1 MVHLQ
6 RFHEKYASA
15 GIFVFAISMEGD
27 RDKAREFGRKSG
39 ISYPVFDGHGSELGA
54 RLAYG

>member
-6 RFHEKYASA
+6 RFHERYGKD
-15 GIFVFAISMEGD
+15 GLFVFAISMESD
-27 RDKAREFGRKSG
+27 PKKALNWNRELGLT
-39 ISYPVFDGHGSELGA
+39 YTVLDGHGSELGE

>member
-6 RFHEKYASA
+6 DLHERYEKD
-15 GIFVFAISMEGD
+15 GLFVFAISMAPD
-27 RDKAREFGRKSG
+27 AAKAQQGNRELGL
-39 ISYPVFDGHGSELGA
+39 SYTVFDGHGSALGE

>member
-6 RFHEKYASA
+6 SFHERYGKD
-15 GIFVFAISMEGD
+15 GLFVFAISMAPD
-27 RDKAREFGRKSG
+27 RDIARDWNRELGLT
-39 ISYPVFDGHGSELGA
+39 YTVFDGHASPLGE

>member
-6 RFHEKYASA
+6 RFHDRYGKQ
-15 GIFVFAISMEGD
+15 GLVVFAISMEQDPG
-27 RDKAREFGRKSG
+27 KARNLNRELGVT
-39 ISYPVFDGHGSELGA
+39 YPIFDGHGSELGE

>member
-6 RFHEKYASA
+6 RFHERY
-15 GIFVFAISMEGD
+15 GDEGLFVFAVSMEPD
-27 RDKAREFGRKSG
+27 RGRAGAWNRELGVT
-39 ISYPVFDGHGSELGA
+39 YTVLDGHGSALGE

>member
-6 RFHEKYASA
+6 DLHQRYGDE
-15 GIFVFAISMEGD
+15 GLFVFAISMAPDPDEA
-27 RDKAREFGRKSG
+27 RDWNRERGLT
-39 ISYPVFDGHGSELGA
+39 YTVFDGHGSELGE

>member
-6 RFHEKYASA
+6 RFHERYGAQ
-15 GIFVFAISMEGD
+15 GLFVFAISMAPDPDE
-27 RDKAREFGRKSG
+27 AREWNRELGLAFT
-39 ISYPVFDGHGSELGA
+39 VFDGHGSALGE